1 MQILDPAGM
10 VFTII
15 LILYCLI
22 NILVKIGGSNFYEKF
37 TVITV
42 IKILFEERMI
52 RNCDIE
58 FTVEFTVIGII
69 I

>member
-58 FTVEFTVIGII
+58 FTVEFTVIGVII
-69 I
+69 